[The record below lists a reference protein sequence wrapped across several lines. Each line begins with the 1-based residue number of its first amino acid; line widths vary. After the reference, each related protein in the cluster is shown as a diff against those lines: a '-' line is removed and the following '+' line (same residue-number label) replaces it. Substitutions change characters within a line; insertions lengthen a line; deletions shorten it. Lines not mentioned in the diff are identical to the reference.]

1 MSNPGETTAGETT
14 ASAPAST
21 ARGLVSL
28 WLQAVRAFS
37 FTASVI
43 PVLLGGV
50 LALGAPAPRQFWL
63 LPFAVLGGLALHAGT
78 NLLNDYYDFER
89 GVDREGTRGS
99 SGILVAGLL
108 PPASVRV
115 GGIACFGLA
124 VALAFPVV
132 VLHGWPVVALGGVG
146 LVGGYLYTG
155 RPVAYKY
162 VALGDPLVFLL
173 MGPLMVIGG
182 YLAVTGT
189 WTATVLLASLPIG
202 CLVAAILAANNL
214 RDVRDD
220 AEAGVTTIA
229 RLLGHRGGQLEYAA
243 LVVGAYAV
251 VGVIAFFGLVPGG
264 GGAGSGPFSGW
275 LLLPLLSAP
284 LAAKALS
291 RVLRSR
297 PNDSA
302 ALVGADVLTAQ
313 LHLVF
318 GLLLIAAVV
327 LQVVW

>member
-1 MSNPGETTAGETT
+1 MSNIAETTAP
-14 ASAPAST
+14 ASASS
-21 ARGLVSL
+21 ARGPVSL

-43 PVLLGGV
+43 PVLLGGM
-50 LALGAPAPRQFWL
+50 LALGAPAPRHFWL
-63 LPFAVLGGLALHAGT
+63 LPLAVLGGLALHAGT

-99 SGILVAGLL
+99 SGVLVAGMLS
-108 PPASVRV
+108 PASVRV

-124 VALAFPVV
+124 VALAIPVV
-132 VLHGWPVVALGGVG
+132 VVHGWPVLALGGVG
-146 LVGGYLYTG
+146 LLGGYLYTG

-189 WTATVLLASLPIG
+189 WTASVLLASLPIG

-243 LVVGAYAV
+243 LVVGAYAL
-251 VGVIAFFGLVPGG
+251 VGVIAVFGLVPGG
-264 GGAGSGPFSGW
+264 GPPASAPVVSAW

-284 LAAKALS
+284 LALKAVS
-291 RVLRSR
+291 TVLRSR
-297 PNDSA
+297 PGDSA

-327 LQVVW
+327 LQALW